1 MYDRMTLQIA
11 SQALANGGG
20 SIDIGANEGEIL
32 RHLIRMSL
40 GPTGP
45 SSQFQLTPRGCAS
58 AFQTSRLS
66 TLHLPISLV
75 RQNFGTCLTRPR
87 SPVCLLDRILKSII
101 VYSG

>member
-32 RHLIRMSL
+32 RHLIRMSP
-40 GPTGP
+40 GPHW
-45 SSQFQLTPRGCAS
+45 
-58 AFQTSRLS
+58 AFEPIPAYAARLS
-66 TLHLPISLV
+66 KRFPNVMVVDSALSDFPGEAEFRYI
-75 RQNFGTCLTRPR
+75 PDAAA

-101 VYSG
+101 VCSG